1 MFQVV
6 LSMSRGRK
14 VHVIQ
19 EFENQKQALD
29 YFERLVRQ
37 NKGSR
42 ETSKGCYLVRKKP
55 DEVR

>member
-1 MFQVV
+1 MQ
-6 LSMSRGRK
+6 RGRK

-19 EFENQKQALD
+19 EFENQEKALD

-42 ETSKGCYLVRKKP
+42 DTPKGSYAVRKKP
-55 DEVR
+55 DEPT

>member
-6 LSMSRGRK
+6 LSMQRGRK

-19 EFENQKQALD
+19 EFENQEQALN
-29 YFERLVRQ
+29 YFERLCRQ

-42 ETSKGCYLVRKKP
+42 ETPKGSYAVRKKP
-55 DEVR
+55 DQDK

>member
-6 LSMSRGRK
+6 LRMQRGRK

-19 EFENQKQALD
+19 EFENQEKALD

-42 ETSKGCYLVRKKP
+42 DTPKGSYAVRKKP
-55 DEVR
+55 DEPT

>member
-19 EFENQKQALD
+19 EFENQEQALN

-42 ETSKGCYLVRKKP
+42 ETPRGSYLVRKKP
-55 DEVR
+55 DEAK